1 MSEMS
6 GTIEG
11 RLLAQ
16 RKVLSMIL
24 SHLSAS
30 GNAESLMDRLRQES
44 TFEGFEEDPG
54 EGEGCAFAIEESL
67 AEEIRAILRGVD
79 ARSDG

>member
-24 SHLSAS
+24 SHLSGG
-30 GNAESLMDRLRQES
+30 GNADALMDRLRQES

-54 EGEGCAFAIEESL
+54 EGEGNAFAIEESL
-67 AEEIRAILRGVD
+67 AEEIRAILRDVD
-79 ARSDG
+79 ARSDT